1 MEKTAGRRTFRA
13 PATPRGKLREIR
25 RAGVSYLMLAPFLVF
40 YALTVLIPIA
50 LVVVLSF
57 TDYNM
62 FQAPGFTGLSNYLNL
77 FVSDTVFLKALTNTV
92 YFALITGPVSFF
104 LCFIIA
110 WIINDFPPKVR
121 AVVTLVFYAP
131 SISGTAYTIWQFI
144 FSPDSYGIAN
154 GLLMRLNLIREP
166 LVWFQDPGMSLNL
179 LILVQLWLSLG
190 VGFLAFIAGLQNV
203 DAELYEAGA
212 IDGIR
217 SRWQELWYITLPQ
230 MRPQLLI
237 GAVLSISGSFAIG
250 AQPAALTGM
259 PSTDYSTHTLVL
271 HIQDYGNLRLEMGYA
286 SAVAVVLF
294 AIMVVSWVVINK
306 AINTVAPGEG

>member
-217 SRWQELWYITLPQ
+217 NRWQELWHLTVPMMAPHLMTAAVMQISSMFANAAVSQTLA
-230 MRPQLLI
+230 
-237 GAVLSISGSFAIG
+237 GF
-250 AQPAALTGM
+250 
-259 PSTDYSTHTLVL
+259 PSTNYAGHLIMNHLNDYAN
-271 HIQDYGNLRLEMGYA
+271 IRMQRGYA
-286 SAVAVVLF
+286 SAISVILFVFMITVNGLVLRF
-294 AIMVVSWVVINK
+294 LRK
-306 AINTVAPGEG
+306 AGD

>member
-212 IDGIR
+212 MDGIR
-217 SRWQELWYITLPQ
+217 SRWQELWYITLPC
-230 MRPQLLI
+230 MKPMLLFGGI
-237 GAVLSISGSFAIG
+237 NQITTAFAVSDISMVLAGFPSIQYAS
-250 AQPAALTGM
+250 
-259 PSTDYSTHTLVL
+259 HTLSL
-271 HIQDYGNLRLEMGYA
+271 HAYDYGMVRYEMGYA
-286 SAVAVVLF
+286 AAISVVLF
-294 AIMVVSWVVINK
+294 VLILFTYTLFTLILSK
-306 AINTVAPGEG
+306 TGQ

>member
-166 LVWFQDPGMSLNL
+166 LVWFQDPGKSLNL

-217 SRWQELWYITLPQ
+217 SRWQELWYITLPC
-230 MRPQLLI
+230 MKPMLLFGGI
-237 GAVLSISGSFAIG
+237 NQITTAFAVSDISMVLAGFHSIQYAS
-250 AQPAALTGM
+250 
-259 PSTDYSTHTLVL
+259 HTLSL
-271 HIQDYGNLRLEMGYA
+271 HAYDYGMVRYEMGYA
-286 SAVAVVLF
+286 AAISVVLF
-294 AIMVVSWVVINK
+294 VLILFTYKLFTLILSK
-306 AINTVAPGEG
+306 TGQ

>member
-154 GLLMRLNLIREP
+154 GRC
-166 LVWFQDPGMSLNL
+166 V
-179 LILVQLWLSLG
+179 
-190 VGFLAFIAGLQNV
+190 
-203 DAELYEAGA
+203 
-212 IDGIR
+212 
-217 SRWQELWYITLPQ
+217 
-230 MRPQLLI
+230 
-237 GAVLSISGSFAIG
+237 
-250 AQPAALTGM
+250 
-259 PSTDYSTHTLVL
+259 
-271 HIQDYGNLRLEMGYA
+271 
-286 SAVAVVLF
+286 
-294 AIMVVSWVVINK
+294 
-306 AINTVAPGEG
+306 